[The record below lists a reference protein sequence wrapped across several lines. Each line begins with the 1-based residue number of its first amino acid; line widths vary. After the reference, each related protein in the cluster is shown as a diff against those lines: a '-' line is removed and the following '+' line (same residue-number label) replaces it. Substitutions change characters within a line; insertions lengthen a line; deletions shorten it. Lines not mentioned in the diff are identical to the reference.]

1 MAYGIQFE
9 VDLFAESHVSIVS
22 VQIRAN
28 GKKFS
33 QALSLDS
40 MENQFVGTV
49 ELDQIPRYFG
59 LRLFCG
65 DGENLTLC
73 HDELIFTESTSM
85 QSLSYVLEPGIGT
98 VYARRQGTE
107 DHLGTIPQF
116 TGGILLL
123 AILGAW
129 AHRRVK
135 YRG

>member
-1 MAYGIQFE
+1 MAYAVQFE
-9 VDLFAESHVSIVS
+9 VDLYAEAHVSMVS
-22 VQIRAN
+22 VQIRSS
-28 GKKFS
+28 GEKFE
-33 QALSLDS
+33 QALDPDT

-49 ELDQIPRYFG
+49 ELDQVPRYFG
-59 LRLFCG
+59 LRIFCG

-73 HDELIFTESTSM
+73 HDEVVFTESTSL

-98 VYARRQGTE
+98 VYARRQGAE
-107 DHLGTIPQF
+107 DHLGTITQF

-123 AILGAW
+123 AVLGAW